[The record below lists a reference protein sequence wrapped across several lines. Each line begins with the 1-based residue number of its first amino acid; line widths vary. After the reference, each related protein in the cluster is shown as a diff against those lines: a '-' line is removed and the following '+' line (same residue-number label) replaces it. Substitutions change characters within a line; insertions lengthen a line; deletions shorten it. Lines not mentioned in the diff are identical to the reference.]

1 MGAIVLILI
10 TVAVAMLRMVIGAS
24 HTVGVPAGSWNLQT
38 NYTLWV
44 SSTRFTIG
52 DELQFQYSTT
62 VHNVVEVRKAGYDA
76 CNSSSPIATFLTGN
90 DVVPLAVIG
99 TRYFIC
105 GVPGHC
111 GAGMK
116 VQVNVKSKAVR
127 PVQRCRG
134 TGKRLRCRSETVLSS
149 ATTAGIDQSACAVV
163 RLGLAVIAAGLVLF
177 F

>member
-1 MGAIVLILI
+1 MGAKVLILI
-10 TVAVAMLRMVIGAS
+10 TVAVAMLGMVLGAS
-24 HTVGVPAGSWNLQT
+24 HTVGAPAGSWDLQT
-38 NYTLWV
+38 NYTLWA
-44 SSTRFTIG
+44 SRTRFTIG

-90 DVVPLAVIG
+90 DVVPLAAIG

-111 GAGMK
+111 IAGMK

-127 PVQRCRG
+127 TVQRCRG
-134 TGKRLRCRSETVLSS
+134 TGKRLRCQYETVLSS
-149 ATTAGIDQSACAVV
+149 DTAAGIDQSAVA
-163 RLGLAVIAAGLVLF
+163 RLGLAIVATGLILF